1 LQKRQDPEE
10 QGIENM
16 RHCFMTLA
24 TAIFAVCTLGGCATA
39 PSVIAPPLPSDTTLK
54 LVIEFNVDAL
64 RQGDDFIIP
73 FDGDPYLCIFQ
84 VSKPD
89 ARYFAPLQLNRTV
102 YEFSLDGLILENGGE
117 VVVELWDDDNLSEDD
132 IEAVK
137 RAAGA
142 STKLLVGL
150 ATSGGYSMY
159 VDPNAAGDL
168 AGVICHFNVA
178 GWDLIGQGRYKVP
191 PNGFTRE
198 VYANAVTLLCP
209 EGDRSKG
216 SFRVF
221 TTRNR

>member
-1 LQKRQDPEE
+1 
-10 QGIENM
+10 
-16 RHCFMTLA
+16 MTLA
-24 TAIFAVCTLGGCATA
+24 TAIFAAFTLGGCSTV
-39 PSVIAPPLPSDTTLK
+39 PREPVPPIPPLPSDTTAK
-54 LVIEFNVDAL
+54 LVIEFNPDAL
-64 RQGDDFIIP
+64 REGDDLLIIP
-73 FDGDPYLCIFQ
+73 NEGEPYLCVYQ

-89 ARYFAPLQLNRTV
+89 ARYFVPLQPNRKT
-102 YEFSLDGLILENGGE
+102 YEFSLDGLILEDGGE